1 MFLAGIAD
9 YPKTLAKVIH
19 PVFCNLCWK
28 MFTYSLTRMMGQFD
42 LLCNLALYPTHPRVL
57 SCGVFWTHPYPP
69 PSLCCVQIA
78 SVLGPR
84 MTIRVIIPLQYC
96 PWLSI
101 CTALRLNQGEVRWRR
116 EDQRDLRTLDTRVR
130 VRQACVETRE
140 GSIRI
145 MNFQITVLEAF
156 KVFFMESSTIQ
167 TAWQNCLGNG
177 IFSFPATI
185 RWIWHF
191 PGRFFGK

>member
-9 YPKTLAKVIH
+9 YPKPCWPKWSIQCSVI
-19 PVFCNLCWK
+19 CAGKC
-28 MFTYSLTRMMGQFD
+28 SLTVWPGWCVIWFCTQHTPWSF
-42 LLCNLALYPTHPRVL
+42 PVVSFGHP
-57 SCGVFWTHPYPP
+57 
-69 PSLCCVQIA
+69 LCCVQIA

-101 CTALRLNQGEVRWRR
+101 CTALRLNQGEVWWRR

-145 MNFQITVLEAF
+145 MNFQITVLEAL
-156 KVFFMESSTIQ
+156 KVFFMESSTLQ

-191 PGRFFGK
+191 PDRFFGK